1 MIIGL
6 VSPDSDTLTHLLHD
20 SDGNVRGALICWA
33 IAVSALIIFRA
44 PRQVVLACL
53 VVAAA
58 TVGLAAL
65 VIDAA
70 PVNALASPSKSQHQ
84 PVTYRVP
91 PPRADAA
98 ARR

>member
-1 MIIGL
+1 M
-6 VSPDSDTLTHLLHD
+6 SHLLHD
-20 SDGNVRGALICWA
+20 ADGNVRGALICWA
-33 IAVSALIIFRA
+33 IAVSALIVFRV

-70 PVNALASPSKSQHQ
+70 PVNAVASPSKSYPQ

-91 PPRADAA
+91 PPRADGHD
-98 ARR
+98 RR

>member
-1 MIIGL
+1 MIIGPL
-6 VSPDSDTLTHLLHD
+6 SPDSETLSHLLQD
-20 SDGNVRGALICWA
+20 ADGNVRGALICWA
-33 IAVSALIIFRA
+33 IAVSALIVFRA

-70 PVNALASPSKSQHQ
+70 PVNALASSSKSQPQ
-84 PVTYRVP
+84 PMTYRVP
-91 PPRADAA
+91 PPRAAAA